1 VTVKLYQF
9 PPLWGVSSPSPACVA
24 VETYLRMAA
33 VPFESVPTRNA
44 GKGPRSKLPVIDDD
58 GTIVTDLEAIFAH
71 LKARHGDPLDARLT
85 EVQRAHLLLL
95 RRTFEEHLYWVGIYL
110 RWIDDAG
117 WRAVRA
123 PYSAPLPLLARLLLP
138 PLVRAGMRLAMF
150 VQGMGRHGR
159 DEVYARGRADLSA
172 AAALLG
178 DAPYFG
184 GEAPCSF
191 DAVAYGFM
199 ANLLW
204 VPIESPL
211 LDHAR
216 ALPTLVA
223 HAERIRE
230 RHYPA
235 PVEARAR

>member
-1 VTVKLYQF
+1 MIKLYQF
-9 PPLWGVSSPSPACVA
+9 PPLWQVTSPSPACVA

-33 VPFESVPTRNA
+33 LPFESVPSRNP
-44 GKGPRSKLPVIDDD
+44 GKGPKAKLPVIDDG
-58 GTIVTDLEAIFAH
+58 GTVVSDLEAIFAH
-71 LKARHGDPLDARLT
+71 LKARHGDPLDRRLSDT
-85 EVQRAHLLLL
+85 QRAQMLLL

-117 WRAVRA
+117 WRAVRV
-123 PYSAPLPLLARLLLP
+123 PYSAHLPLVARLLLP
-138 PLVRAGMRLAMF
+138 RLVRAGMRLAMF
-150 VQGMGRHGR
+150 FQGMGRHER

-172 AAALLG
+172 ASALLG
-178 DAPYFG
+178 EAPYFG

-211 LDHAR
+211 LDHTR
-216 ALPTLVA
+216 TLPNLVA
-223 HAERIRE
+223 HAERVRD
-230 RHYPA
+230 RYYPA
-235 PVEARAR
+235 PAEERAR